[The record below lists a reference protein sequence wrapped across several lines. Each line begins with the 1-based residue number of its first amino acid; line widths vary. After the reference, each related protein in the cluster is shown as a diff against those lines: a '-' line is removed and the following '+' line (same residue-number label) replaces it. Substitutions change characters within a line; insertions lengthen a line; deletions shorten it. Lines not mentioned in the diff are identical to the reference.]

1 MDNMLVAVFETERQ
15 ASAAARAM
23 KELSTEGVVLVYA
36 SAVIVKG
43 FKRIA
48 IVNFAHDQNS
58 RDPALATA
66 TRSLIGLL
74 GRSWQ
79 SAEEATAECTTDLM
93 LELANVGVDGG
104 FLDKVSRHLL
114 PGTAAIVS
122 EIDEERLTPIDT
134 LLESQGGIGFRCV
147 RREVMDAQ
155 IANEIDAL
163 HREIH
168 IIEGQLLHMRGQSKD
183 QMQVMLKVKKDR
195 LQATKDR
202 ARYRAASIKLE
213 AEAKIVSLQ
222 ERAAKAEGGIK
233 ARLERLANEVRVDY
247 VNRATTLNLSWKI
260 GSNVFQMFFLVFLL
274 G

>member
-43 FKRIA
+43 FKKIA
-48 IVNFAHDQNS
+48 IMNFAHDQNS

-74 GRSWQ
+74 GHSWQ

-104 FLDKVSRHLL
+104 FLDEVSRHLL

-134 LLESQGGIGFRCV
+134 LLESQGGIVFRCV

-155 IANEIDAL
+155 IANELDAL

-168 IIEGQLLHMRGQSKD
+168 TIEGQLLHMRDQSKD

>member
-1 MDNMLVAVFETERQ
+1 MIL
-15 ASAAARAM
+15 
-23 KELSTEGVVLVYA
+23 ELS
-36 SAVIVKG
+36 
-43 FKRIA
+43 
-48 IVNFAHDQNS
+48 
-58 RDPALATA
+58 
-66 TRSLIGLL
+66 
-74 GRSWQ
+74 
-79 SAEEATAECTTDLM
+79 
-93 LELANVGVDGG
+93 NVGFDGG

-134 LLESQGGIGFRCV
+134 LLESQGGIVFRCV

-155 IANEIDAL
+155 IANELDAL

-168 IIEGQLLHMRGQSKD
+168 TIEGQLLHTRDQSKD
-183 QMQVMLKVKKDR
+183 QLQVMLKVKKDR

-260 GSNVFQMFFLVFLL
+260 SADVF
-274 G
+274 

>member
-36 SAVIVKG
+36 LAVIVKG

-48 IVNFAHDQNS
+48 IVNFARDQNY

-93 LELANVGVDGG
+93 IELANVGVDGG
-104 FLDKVSRHLL
+104 FLDEVSRHLL

-122 EIDEERLTPIDT
+122 EVDEERLTPIDT

-155 IANEIDAL
+155 IANEMDAL
-163 HREIH
+163 HREIQT
-168 IIEGQLLHMRGQSKD
+168 IEGQLLHTRD
-183 QMQVMLKVKKDR
+183 QAQLEVMLKVKKDR
-195 LQATKDR
+195 LQATKER
-202 ARYRAASIKLE
+202 ARSRAASIKLE

-260 GSNVFQMFFLVFLL
+260 GANVFQMFFLVFLL

>member
-1 MDNMLVAVFETERQ
+1 MDNMLVAVFESERQ

-23 KELSTEGVVLVYA
+23 KGLSTEGVVLVYA
-36 SAVIVKG
+36 LAVIVKG

-74 GRSWQ
+74 GHSWQ

-104 FLDKVSRHLL
+104 FLDEVSRHLL

-122 EIDEERLTPIDT
+122 EVDEERLTPIDT

-163 HREIH
+163 HREIQT
-168 IIEGQLLHMRGQSKD
+168 IEGQLLLHTRD
-183 QMQVMLKVKKDR
+183 QAKAQVQVMLKVKKDR
-195 LQATKDR
+195 LQATKER
-202 ARYRAASIKLE
+202 ARSRAASIKLE

-260 GSNVFQMFFLVFLL
+260 NADVF
-274 G
+274 

>member
-74 GRSWQ
+74 GHSWQ

-104 FLDKVSRHLL
+104 FLDEVSRHLL

-134 LLESQGGIGFRCV
+134 LLESQGGIGISLCATRSHGCADSQRVGRFAPR
-147 RREVMDAQ
+147 
-155 IANEIDAL
+155 NPH
-163 HREIH
+163 HRGTTITH
-168 IIEGQLLHMRGQSKD
+168 ARSIEGP
-183 QMQVMLKVKKDR
+183 
-195 LQATKDR
+195 T
-202 ARYRAASIKLE
+202 ASN
-213 AEAKIVSLQ
+213 
-222 ERAAKAEGGIK
+222 AEGKKGQVTSDKRPGQIS
-233 ARLERLANEVRVDY
+233 RRV
-247 VNRATTLNLSWKI
+247 NQA
-260 GSNVFQMFFLVFLL
+260 
-274 G
+274 